1 MVLLS
6 VVEPV
11 ALDDLTIVTFFVC
24 VTAMSSDLDTGPVSF
39 ELAVT
44 VLCRLPPASISAWV
58 TVWLHVYVQIS
69 PGSSL
74 PLLFVS
80 PDGPLGALLHF
91 GSLTVIPVRV
101 TVPVFV
107 MVKVYGTDW
116 PAAVIEVVV
125 EVLSTLIEI
134 FSIVSVPLLN
144 AVKS

>member
-39 ELAVT
+39 ELAVS

-58 TVWLHVYVQIS
+58 TVWLHAYVQIS

-80 PDGPLGALLHF
+80 PDGPLGALSHF
-91 GSLTVIPVRV
+91 ASATSIPCRVRV
-101 TVPVFV
+101 PGF
-107 MVKVYGTDW
+107 GL
-116 PAAVIEVVV
+116 V
-125 EVLSTLIEI
+125 EVEG
-134 FSIVSVPLLN
+134 
-144 AVKS
+144 